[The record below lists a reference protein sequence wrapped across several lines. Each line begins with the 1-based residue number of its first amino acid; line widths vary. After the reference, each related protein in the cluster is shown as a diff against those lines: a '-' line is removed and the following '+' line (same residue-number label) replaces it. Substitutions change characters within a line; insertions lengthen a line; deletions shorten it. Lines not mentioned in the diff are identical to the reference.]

1 MLGVNPLCCMSFPQ
15 CYTAESQDQSHCTFS
30 WGFITVGLAVE
41 TGISQIK
48 HILTAGISKGRV
60 VICAGFGNPVSL
72 NNATGSAWTKLTSS
86 NKVIRFPRFAWTSA
100 WLNCLITLLKIFES
114 QDGMIA
120 PHCSGGTNGLGLPN
134 LTYAAMHA
142 LYSSP
147 ATGHISA
154 VLRALLDRL
163 GSPLTPDL
171 QLTWPAKPSSSSL
184 SLGLKSSLKAAE
196 LCLSK
201 ASSLCSLSDN

>member
-1 MLGVNPLCCMSFPQ
+1 
-15 CYTAESQDQSHCTFS
+15 
-30 WGFITVGLAVE
+30 
-41 TGISQIK
+41 
-48 HILTAGISKGRV
+48 
-60 VICAGFGNPVSL
+60 
-72 NNATGSAWTKLTSS
+72 
-86 NKVIRFPRFAWTSA
+86 
-100 WLNCLITLLKIFES
+100 
-114 QDGMIA
+114 MIA
-120 PHCSGGTNGLGLPN
+120 PHCSGETNGLGLPN

-163 GSPLTPDL
+163 DSPLTPDL

-201 ASSLCSLSDN
+201 ASSLCSLSDNEIIRGSSPHTAVNWCHVTKAGNIKAYLRAEISQFYLCSCRPAEMAKLFPDRSWQVWAVLHAAS